1 MAHTRKHRREQTA
14 EKHRKKRNL
23 LKIASRSYKR
33 KIQEDRKVAK
43 LTRNLRV
50 HNKRNRDTGKLK
62 KQLSNIPVQERSAP
76 VNLKA
81 RGLSN
86 LGKDYKQQEL
96 ELAKKATERSA
107 QINKARY
114 PKMGTYKSPNKST
127 TDNKDSK
134 TNVKKGKSSIEAKNR
149 ARFGDAHVDK
159 LKAKQVDFKKMR
171 KGGMSKADF
180 IKKYPKS
187 ITAQKAKGLRK

>member
-1 MAHTRKHRREQTA
+1 MAHTRQHMRQQARERR
-14 EKHRKKRNL
+14 RKTLLQIDKTNKNREIALKQKKL
-23 LKIASRSYKR
+23 LKLDKR
-33 KIQEDRKVAK
+33 GKVTK
-43 LTRNLRV
+43 
-50 HNKRNRDTGKLK
+50 GGGLK
-62 KQLSNIPVQERSAP
+62 KQLANIPAAEHDAK
-76 VNLKA
+76 VNRKA

-86 LGKDYKQQEL
+86 LGKDYKKQEA
-96 ELAKKATERSA
+96 EAFKKAEEYKKS
-107 QINKARY
+107 K
-114 PKMGTYKSPNKST
+114 GTSTNTKNNKS
-127 TDNKDSK
+127 SK

-187 ITAQKAKGLRK
+187 ITAQRAKGLRK

>member
-1 MAHTRKHRREQTA
+1 MAHTKVHRRKQA
-14 EKHRKKRNL
+14 QEKRRKNL
-23 LKIASRSYKR
+23 LQIGSQNQKRTQDTKIKSLTNKLKR
-33 KIQEDRKVAK
+33 KD
-43 LTRNLRV
+43 
-50 HNKRNRDTGKLK
+50 KRGKDVGLK
-62 KQLSNIPVQERSAP
+62 KKLANIPVQERSAP
-76 VNLKA
+76 VNKKA

-86 LGKDYKQQEL
+86 LGKNYKQQEL
-96 ELAKKATERSA
+96 DLAKKATKRSA
-107 QINKARY
+107 EINKARY
-114 PKMGTYKSPNKST
+114 PKMGTYKSPDKST
-127 TDNKDSK
+127 TDNKGSK

-149 ARFGDAHVDK
+149 ARFGDARVDK

>member
-1 MAHTRKHRREQTA
+1 MAHTKVHRRKQA
-14 EKHRKKRNL
+14 QEKRRKNL
-23 LKIASRSYKR
+23 LQIGSQNQKRTQDTKIKSLTNKLKR
-33 KIQEDRKVAK
+33 KD
-43 LTRNLRV
+43 
-50 HNKRNRDTGKLK
+50 KRGKDVGLK
-62 KQLSNIPVQERSAP
+62 KKLANIPVQERSAP
-76 VNLKA
+76 VNKKA

-86 LGKDYKQQEL
+86 LGKNYKQQEL
-96 ELAKKATERSA
+96 DLAKKATKRSA
-107 QINKARY
+107 EINKARY
-114 PKMGTYKSPNKST
+114 PKMGTYKSPDKST
-127 TDNKDSK
+127 TDNKGSK

>member
-1 MAHTRKHRREQTA
+1 MAHTKVHRRKQA
-14 EKHRKKRNL
+14 QEKRRKNL
-23 LKIASRSYKR
+23 LQIGSQNQKRTQDTKIKSLTNKLKR
-33 KIQEDRKVAK
+33 KD
-43 LTRNLRV
+43 
-50 HNKRNRDTGKLK
+50 KRGKDVGLK
-62 KQLSNIPVQERSAP
+62 KKLANIPVQERSAP
-76 VNLKA
+76 VNKKA

-86 LGKDYKQQEL
+86 LGKNYKQQEL
-96 ELAKKATERSA
+96 DLAKKATKRSA
-107 QINKARY
+107 EINNARY
-114 PKMGTYKSPNKST
+114 PKMGTYKSPDKST
-127 TDNKDSK
+127 TDNKGSK

-149 ARFGDAHVDK
+149 ARFGDARVDK

>member
-1 MAHTRKHRREQTA
+1 MAHTKVHRRKQA
-14 EKHRKKRNL
+14 QEKRRKNL
-23 LKIASRSYKR
+23 LQIGTQNQKRTQDTKIRSLTNKLKR
-33 KIQEDRKVAK
+33 KD
-43 LTRNLRV
+43 
-50 HNKRNRDTGKLK
+50 KRGKDVGLK
-62 KQLSNIPVQERSAP
+62 KKLANIPVQERSAP
-76 VNLKA
+76 VNKKA

-86 LGKDYKQQEL
+86 LGKNYKQQEL
-96 ELAKKATERSA
+96 DLAKKATKRSA
-107 QINKARY
+107 EINKARY
-114 PKMGTYKSPNKST
+114 PKMGTYKSPDKST
-127 TDNKDSK
+127 TDNKGSK

-149 ARFGDAHVDK
+149 ARFGDARVDK

>member
-1 MAHTRKHRREQTA
+1 MAHTRQHRRQQNA
-14 EKHRKKRNL
+14 EKRSKNL
-23 LKIASRSYKR
+23 LKIASEKK
-33 KIQEDRKVAK
+33 KIKEDRKVSK
-43 LTRNLRV
+43 LTSNLRV
-50 HNKRNRDTGKLK
+50 KNKRGRDTGKLK
-62 KQLSNIPVQERSAP
+62 KQLANIPVQERSAP
-76 VNLKA
+76 VNKKA
-81 RGLSN
+81 KGLSS

-96 ELAKKATERSA
+96 DLAKKATKRSA
-107 QINKARY
+107 EINKARY
-114 PKMGTYKSPNKST
+114 PKMGTYTNPNKST
-127 TDNKDSK
+127 TDNKGSK

-171 KGGMSKADF
+171 KGNMSKADF